1 MQEGVRLRTVDREE
15 REERWSGLR
24 ERREATANAVHHATA
39 NNDNAKKDNAN
50 NYKFNNDINDNDK
63 SNNGNG
69 NNESNDSNNSRDNI
83 DDKNSNDD
91 TTSNNDNNTDH
102 QLSPVHRVGSP
113 GGGGSRSNLGGV
125 DGRSPGNGSPG
136 SFRGRNFGG
145 RSFGGVGSGGSS
157 GSGGN
162 YNDAG
167 SRSSPGSPG
176 INGGD
181 GGNHNSFGSYGS
193 YGSSSGRR
201 SGGKGTLYGDELE
214 QDIVDAEALAQR
226 AKRRIELIQNGIKQ
240 VRKQQEKGLGRLK
253 RLTPKKSRSKR
264 KRGAQKTPWYPVDF

>member
-1 MQEGVRLRTVDREE
+1 VDREE

-69 NNESNDSNNSRDNI
+69 NNESNDSNNSNDSRDNT

-91 TTSNNDNNTDH
+91 TTSNNGNNTDH

-113 GGGGSRSNLGGV
+113 GGGGSRSHLGGV

-145 RSFGGVGSGGSS
+145 RNFNGGSFGGVGSGGSGS
-157 GSGGN
+157 GGGGN
-162 YNDAG
+162 YNHAD
-167 SRSSPGSPG
+167 SRGSPG
-176 INGGD
+176 LNGGD

-253 RLTPKKSRSKR
+253 RLTPKGSRSKR